1 MSENLLEV
9 RDLTITPAGGRA
21 PVLHDVS
28 LSLAPGERVGL
39 IGESGSGKSLTAQS
53 VMGLLPEELHAQGRV
68 GLQGHRGNLLEA
80 NEKTLA
86 GLRSDIVSMVFQEPM
101 SALNP
106 LMRIGDQ
113 IAEVLRIHG
122 RVARAQVPTRVRELL
137 EDVQMPQPDSAR
149 FAFPHQLSGGQRQRV
164 MLAIALA
171 NSPQLLICD

>member
-1 MSENLLEV
+1 MPENLLEV
-9 RDLTITPAGGRA
+9 CDLTITPAGA
-21 PVLHDVS
+21 ETPVLHDVS

-53 VMGLLPEELHAQGRV
+53 VMGLLPEELHARGQVR
-68 GLQGHRGNLLEA
+68 LQGHSGNLLEA

-86 GLRSDIVSMVFQEPM
+86 GLRSEIVSMVFQEPM

-122 RVARAQVPTRVRELL
+122 KVPRAQIPTRVRELL
-137 EDVQMPQPDSAR
+137 HDVHMPDPDSAR
-149 FAFPHQLSGGQRQRV
+149 FAYPHQ
-164 MLAIALA
+164 M
-171 NSPQLLICD
+171 